1 MPVTIAY
8 SEFYPMI
15 SIAQKND
22 RGSAPPG
29 GRVDLLIERQQRNST
44 MKQRLS
50 AFGAV
55 GTVLTALI
63 LSLPAMAGE
72 SVPFKGRSGGVVTNL
87 GFDPV
92 RNIVYLHEAGK
103 GQATHLGS
111 FTVEGDVEVDV
122 TTGATR
128 ATRIFTAAN
137 GDVLFTRADDGHGTG
152 PTTGAATFRIVGGT
166 GRF

>member
-1 MPVTIAY
+1 
-8 SEFYPMI
+8 
-15 SIAQKND
+15 
-22 RGSAPPG
+22 
-29 GRVDLLIERQQRNST
+29 

-92 RNIVYLHEAGK
+92 RNIVYLHQAGK
-103 GQATHLGS
+103 GTQPILGAS
-111 FTVEGDVEVDV
+111 LW
-122 TTGATR
+122 R
-128 ATRIFTAAN
+128 AM
-137 GDVLFTRADDGHGTG
+137 
-152 PTTGAATFRIVGGT
+152 
-166 GRF
+166 

>member
-1 MPVTIAY
+1 MTDASNYCIFIVLSDDLDCTKERPR
-8 SEFYPMI
+8 
-15 SIAQKND
+15 K
-22 RGSAPPG
+22 RPPG
-29 GRVDLLIERQQRNST
+29 GRVDLLIEKQQRNST

-92 RNIVYLHEAGK
+92 RNIVYLHQAGK
-103 GQATHLGS
+103 GHATHLGS
-111 FTVEGDVEVDV
+111 FTLEGDVEVDRNRSRESDIC
-122 TTGATR
+122 THSG
-128 ATRIFTAAN
+128 
-137 GDVLFTRADDGHGTG
+137 
-152 PTTGAATFRIVGGT
+152 
-166 GRF
+166 